1 MNNDLEKTS
10 TKQKIL
16 DSATDL
22 FAAKGYTETTMRELA
37 AAVGVKEA
45 SIYNHFPSK
54 NAILECILEEYEQ
67 QVTASIIDDERIHIL
82 RENPT
87 ADGILSCLRLAFP
100 EDKVEYYLNRLYV
113 VLQEQ
118 HRNPIVRKF
127 VFEQII
133 LSTEQ
138 VSRTIVDKLIEFHI
152 LRPDTDPDFWVKTH
166 SSLIYA
172 FASRLKLGI
181 GDSSPGFSG
190 MGMVEMLRNLYDVM
204 LKTCGAGSVQAR
216 ENS

>member
-1 MNNDLEKTS
+1 MRAEDLNNDLEKTS

-22 FAAKGYTETTMRELA
+22 FAMKGYTETTIRELA
-37 AAVGVKEA
+37 ALVGVKEA

-54 NAILECILEEYEQ
+54 NAILECILEEYAQ
-67 QVTASIIDDERIHIL
+67 FANSFFDRRNLSTL

-87 ADGILSCLRLAFP
+87 ADDILSCMMLSFP
-100 EDKVEYYLNRLYV
+100 EGKVESYLKKLCV

-127 VFEQII
+127 ISEQLI

-138 VSRTIVDKLIEFHI
+138 VSRTIVDKLKEFNI
-152 LRPDTDPDFWVKTH
+152 LRPDTDPDFWAKTH
-166 SSLIYA
+166 SSLVYA
-172 FASRLKLGI
+172 FASRLLLGI
-181 GDSSPGFSG
+181 GDSSSDFSG
-190 MGMVEMLRNLYDVM
+190 MGMTKLLWHLYDMM
-204 LKTCGAGSVQAR
+204 LKTNGVAPR
-216 ENS
+216 NP